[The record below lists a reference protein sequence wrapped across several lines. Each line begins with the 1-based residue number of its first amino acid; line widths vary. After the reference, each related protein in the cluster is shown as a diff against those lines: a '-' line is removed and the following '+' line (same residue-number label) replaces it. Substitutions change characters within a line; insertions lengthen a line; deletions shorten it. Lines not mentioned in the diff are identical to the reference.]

1 MLSRVADSLYWLS
14 RYVERAENNARILD
28 VNQELTLD
36 FKNQDLTGQRQHWE
50 PIIASLEEKEL
61 FFKLYK
67 DADADSVIRF
77 VALEPENPNS
87 IRCCLSAARENA
99 RTVREQ
105 ISSEMW
111 EQINRLYL
119 YLITDAA
126 ENLLATN
133 PYEFFK
139 FVVDGSQAFQGI
151 TNATMTHG
159 EGWQFIQAGKSIER
173 ADRTSRIL
181 DIKYHILLP
190 MGEQVGGNIDLVQ
203 WGAVL
208 KSCSGFEAYL
218 KLYQGKMVP
227 WKVAEFLILH
237 SEFPRSIRF
246 NVDALD
252 VALHRISGCPRN
264 QYSNSAERLS
274 GRLCSDLDFESISE
288 IFGQGLH
295 QNLDRI
301 QSRLNEVDDHISSIY
316 CRWMEPE
323 AQGQTQAQ
331 S

>member
-36 FKNQDLTGQRQHWE
+36 FKNQGYSSQRRHWE
-50 PIIASLEEKEL
+50 PIIASLEEKEV
-61 FFKLYK
+61 FYKLYET
-67 DADADSVIRF
+67 ADVESVIRF
-77 VALEPENPNS
+77 VALDPENPNS
-87 IRCCLSAARENA
+87 IRSCLAAARENA

-105 ISSEMW
+105 ISSEIW

-119 YLITDAA
+119 YGISNEA
-126 ENLLATN
+126 ENLLSAN

-139 FVVDGSQAFQGI
+139 IVVDGSQAFQGI
-151 TNATMTHG
+151 TDATMTHG

-218 KLYQGKMVP
+218 KIYRDKMAP

-237 SEFPRSIRF
+237 SDFPRSIRF

-264 QYSNSAERLS
+264 QYSNAAERLS
-274 GRLCSDLDFESISE
+274 GRLCSDLDFESIND
-288 IFGQGLH
+288 IFGNGLH
-295 QNLDRI
+295 QCLDRI
-301 QSRLNEVDDHISSIY
+301 QLRLNEIDNHLSHIY
-316 CRWMEPE
+316 CRWMDPEPE
-323 AQGQTQAQ
+323 GQTQSQ